1 MPDAPSPIL
10 RPIVRYA
17 VVDSTQRVAFAL
29 AEAGAADRTVVVADT
44 QTAGRGRRGR
54 PWHDEPGGSVLA
66 SIVVRPRLAV
76 RDLPKLSLVAA
87 LAVAEAIEAVA
98 GLRAR
103 LKWPNDILVNGRKI
117 AGILLESRV
126 ETEPVVIVGIGINL
140 GQRAFPPA
148 LMATATS
155 VRMETGRTVEREA
168 MLDEML
174 AAFDRWRATL
184 EGQGFARV
192 RARWLERADT
202 IGRAVSIEE
211 RVGIAIDLD
220 ADGALVV
227 RDHAG
232 ALHRVVAGELGA
244 VSPRVGD

>member
-1 MPDAPSPIL
+1 MPDALPPAAS
-10 RPIVRYA
+10 PIVRRA

-54 PWHDEPGGSVLA
+54 PWHDEPGASVLA
-66 SIVVRPRLAV
+66 SIVVRPCLAI

-87 LAVAEAIEAVA
+87 LAVAEAIEAAA
-98 GLRAR
+98 GLVPR

-126 ETEPVVIVGIGINL
+126 VTDPVVVVGIGINL
-140 GQRAFPPA
+140 RQRAFPPE
-148 LMATATS
+148 LTATATS
-155 VRMETGRTVEREA
+155 VRIESGRTMEREA
-168 MLDEML
+168 LLDATL
-174 AAFDRWRATL
+174 AAFDVWRAAL
-184 EGQGFARV
+184 EGQGFAPV
-192 RARWLERADT
+192 RARWLALADT
-202 IGRAVSIEE
+202 IGRAVSSEGCA
-211 RVGIAIDLD
+211 GIATDLD
-220 ADGALVV
+220 AEGALVV

-232 ALHRVVAGELGA
+232 RLHHVVAGELAA

>member
-1 MPDAPSPIL
+1 MPDSAPSIVPA
-10 RPIVRYA
+10 IVRHA

-29 AEAGAADRTVVVADT
+29 AEAGAVDRTVVVADT
-44 QTAGRGRRGR
+44 QTAGRGRRDR

-98 GLRAR
+98 GLGPR

-126 ETEPVVIVGIGINL
+126 TAEPVVVVGIGINL
-140 GQRAFPPA
+140 EQSAFPPE
-148 LMATATS
+148 LTATATS
-155 VRMETGRTVEREA
+155 VRLESGRTVPREA
-168 MLDEML
+168 MLDAAL
-174 AAFDRWRATL
+174 AAFDVWRAAL
-184 EGQGFARV
+184 EGQGFPAV
-192 RARWLERADT
+192 RARWLELADT
-202 IGRAVSIEE
+202 IGRAVSSEE
-211 RVGIAIDLD
+211 CVGIATDLD
-220 ADGALVV
+220 AEGALVV

-232 ALHRVVAGELGA
+232 RLHHVVAGELGA
-244 VSPRVGD
+244 VLPRVGD

>member
-1 MPDAPSPIL
+1 VPEASLPIAA
-10 RPIVRYA
+10 PIVRCG

-98 GLRAR
+98 SLAPR

-126 ETEPVVIVGIGINL
+126 AAEPVVVVGIGINL
-140 GQRAFPPA
+140 GQRAFPSA
-148 LMATATS
+148 LTATATS
-155 VRMETGRTVEREA
+155 VRIESGRTVQREA
-168 MLDEML
+168 MLEAAL
-174 AAFDRWRATL
+174 AAFDVWRAAL
-184 EGQGFARV
+184 EGQGFAAV
-192 RARWLERADT
+192 RARWLELADT
-202 IGRAVSIEE
+202 IGRAVSSEE
-211 RVGIAIDLD
+211 CVGIATDLD
-220 ADGALVV
+220 AEGALVV

-232 ALHRVVAGELGA
+232 RLHHVVAGELGA